1 MKSKLFTLIVVSG
14 LLAGLGVAP
23 LGAQISLPLKANI
36 PFEFMVAGKTLP
48 AGEYIVSPETTQSV
62 LRIRNVDTNE
72 GALVLTNSAETLDYS
87 DQAKLVFHRYGNQYF
102 LWEIWGPGTNVGYEV
117 PKSKAERE
125 ASQTA
130 SVRRENVT
138 ILAMR

>member
-1 MKSKLFTLIVVSG
+1 MKSKLFTLIAVSG

-23 LGAQISLPLKANI
+23 LSAQLTMPLTANI
-36 PFEFMVAGKTLP
+36 PFEFMVGGKTLP
-48 AGEYIVSPETTQSV
+48 AGEYIVSPETTKSV
-62 LRIRNVDTNE
+62 LRIRNDDTNE
-72 GALVLTNSAETLDYS
+72 GALVLTNSAETLNYS
-87 DQAKLVFHRYGNQYF
+87 DQAKLIFHRYGNQYF
-102 LWEIWGPGTNVGYEV
+102 LWEIWAPGANVGYEV